1 MTTIKE
7 LHPMHRTGWLVL
19 PLLAVT
25 ACGGGGSGG
34 TSSVTSNGTVAAA
47 GSPTAQTA
55 QVDGQDVLKFK
66 PNVVTAK
73 VGALTLTMHN
83 AGQVPHN
90 LEFDDSSL
98 GKLGLVS
105 GGQSKQLKLTFA
117 KAGTFTFQCTIHPG
131 MTGKVIVS

>member
-1 MTTIKE
+1 
-7 LHPMHRTGWLVL
+7 MHRACWLVL

-25 ACGGGGSGG
+25 ACAGGGRS
-34 TSSVTSNGTVAAA
+34 SSVKENGTVAAV

-55 QVDGQDVLKFK
+55 EVDGQDVLKFK

-73 VGALTLTMHN
+73 VGALTLTMRN

-98 GKLGLVS
+98 GKLGLVT
-105 GGQSKQLKLTFA
+105 GGQSKALKLTFA
-117 KAGTFTFQCTIHPG
+117 KAGTYTFQCTIHPG
-131 MTGKVIVS
+131 MTGQVVVS